1 MRTAGA
7 FLRAIPANAKEERMN
22 VKTIAVIGAG
32 TMGRGIACAAAL
44 GGYNTV
50 LEDVSRHVLEQGVAW
65 IKQSFEEG
73 VARGKV
79 EGGVC
84 DKALSMISTASNVEV
99 AILDTQLIIQAVPEE
114 LEMKL
119 ELFTI

>member
-7 FLRAIPANAKEERMN
+7 FLRAILTNAKEERMI

-32 TMGRGIACAAAL
+32 TMGRGIAYAAAL

-50 LEDVSRHVLEQGVAW
+50 LEGVSRHVLEQGVAW

-79 EGGVC
+79 EGGGR
-84 DKALSMISTASNVEV
+84 DKALSLISTASKFDD
-99 AILDTQLIIQAVPEE
+99 AIRHAEHHI
-114 LEMKL
+114 
-119 ELFTI
+119 

>member
-22 VKTIAVIGAG
+22 VKTIAGIGAG
-32 TMGRGIACAAAL
+32 AMGRGIAYAAGL

-50 LEDVSRHVLEQGVAW
+50 LEDVSRQVLEQGVAW
-65 IKQSFEEG
+65 VRESFEEG

-79 EGGVC
+79 EGGVR
-84 DKALSMISTASNVEV
+84 DKALALISTASNVED
-99 AILDTQLIIQAVPEE
+99 AIRDADLI
-114 LEMKL
+114 
-119 ELFTI
+119 

>member
-7 FLRAIPANAKEERMN
+7 FLRAIPENVKEERMN

-32 TMGRGIACAAAL
+32 TMGRGIAYAAAL

-50 LEDVSRHVLEQGVAW
+50 LEDVSRQVLEQGVAW
-65 IKQSFEEG
+65 IWQSFEEG

-79 EGGVC
+79 EAAVR
-84 DKALSMISTASNVEV
+84 DRARSLISTASNVET
-99 AILDTQLIIQAVPEE
+99 AIRDADLI
-114 LEMKL
+114 
-119 ELFTI
+119 